1 MCTRM
6 AQNVEK
12 FEKKGFILQE
22 IEYHKKLPLYKKSVR
37 WQSKGV
43 AGIKKKSMR
52 NVRTEFVI

>member
-37 WQSKGV
+37 
-43 AGIKKKSMR
+43 
-52 NVRTEFVI
+52 